1 MLLDPGFNLTL
12 RPMKYPVF
20 FEMYKNAIKNTWTVD
35 EVDFT
40 NDIKDLKEK
49 LSESEQFLIQRLVA
63 FFATGDSIVS
73 NNLVLNL
80 YKHLNSP
87 EARLYLSRQ
96 LYEEALHVQF
106 YLTLLDTYIPDHKQR
121 EQAFSAI
128 QNIPSIKTKGD
139 FCFKWMDSINK
150 LDEIKTIEDRRKF
163 LLNMICFA
171 TCIEGL
177 FFFAAFAYV
186 YFLRSKGLLNGLASG
201 TNWVFRDESAHMQ
214 FAMEAI
220 QIARTE
226 EPELMDDQLK
236 SMVVEM
242 LKEAIECEMQF
253 AEDALGLGIAG
264 LSSKDMRT
272 YLEFIADQR
281 LGMLGLPKVFGSK
294 NPFPFMDLQDT
305 QELANFFER
314 RVSAYQVGVTGEVSF
329 DEAF

>member
-1 MLLDPGFNLTL
+1 
-12 RPMKYPVF
+12 
-20 FEMYKNAIKNTWTVD
+20 
-35 EVDFT
+35 
-40 NDIKDLKEK
+40 
-49 LSESEQFLIQRLVA
+49 
-63 FFATGDSIVS
+63 
-73 NNLVLNL
+73 
-80 YKHLNSP
+80 
-87 EARLYLSRQ
+87 
-96 LYEEALHVQF
+96 
-106 YLTLLDTYIPDHKQR
+106 
-121 EQAFSAI
+121 
-128 QNIPSIKTKGD
+128 
-139 FCFKWMDSINK
+139 
-150 LDEIKTIEDRRKF
+150 
-163 LLNMICFA
+163 
-171 TCIEGL
+171 
-177 FFFAAFAYV
+177 
-186 YFLRSKGLLNGLASG
+186 
-201 TNWVFRDESAHMQ
+201 MQ

-281 LGMLGLPKVFGSK
+281 LGMLGLPKVFGAR